1 MYRRRQNQATASK
14 PDSEARRLKPDH
26 AGANYDIAVMYS
38 QIREDEKALPHY
50 KKYLERTKGKNPAMD
65 AEVEAKIR
73 ALEGTP
79 EPTASPSPSPSKKPK
94 TKPKFYK

>member
-1 MYRRRQNQATASK
+1 M
-14 PDSEARRLKPDH
+14 
-26 AGANYDIAVMYS
+26 MYS
-38 QIREDEKALPHY
+38 QIREDDKALPYY
-50 KKYLERTKGKNPAMD
+50 KKYLELTRGKDPAMD

-79 EPTASPSPSPSKKPK
+79 EPTPSPSPSKKPK